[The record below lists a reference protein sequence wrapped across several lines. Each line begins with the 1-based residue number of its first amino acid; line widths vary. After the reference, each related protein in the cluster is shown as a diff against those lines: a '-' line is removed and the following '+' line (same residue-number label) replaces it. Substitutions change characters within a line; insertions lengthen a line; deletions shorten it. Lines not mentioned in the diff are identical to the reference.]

1 MAERK
6 PTELLI
12 RDTLIEMM
20 SEMPFSAIR
29 VKDLVERAH
38 VNRSTFYAYY
48 DSLYSVLQQIED
60 DFFAGF
66 DGSTTSVSESRRS
79 DMPTPIIVKNLEYF
93 KENAQTLQSLLGNY
107 GDPAFQARF
116 TRLLCL
122 QLEKF
127 SPGLKNAT
135 GKSKVIR
142 DYIAA
147 GQLST
152 LKILSFSRDE
162 LDSEEL
168 AQMVHVIAS
177 TLLDLVDE

>member
-6 PTELLI
+6 PTEFLI

-20 SEMPFSAIR
+20 SEMPFSSIR

-38 VNRSTFYAYY
+38 INRSTFYAYY

-66 DGSTTSVSESRRS
+66 AGSASLTAESRYLEDS
-79 DMPTPIIVKNLEYF
+79 SPIIVKNLDYF
-93 KENAQTLQSLLGNY
+93 KASAPTLQALLGNY

-168 AQMVHVIAS
+168 ARMVHIIAK
-177 TLLDLVDE
+177 TLLDLVEE

>member
-1 MAERK
+1 MSERK
-6 PTELLI
+6 PTEHLI
-12 RDTLIEMM
+12 RKTLIEMM
-20 SEMPFSAIR
+20 EEMPFSAIR
-29 VKDLVERAH
+29 VNKLVERAH
-38 VNRSTFYAYY
+38 INRSTFYAYY

-66 DGSTTSVSESRRS
+66 DSSDTFVLESRYLKEPS
-79 DMPTPIIVKNLEYF
+79 PIIVKNLEYF
-93 KENAQTLQSLLGNY
+93 KDNARTLQALLGNY

-122 QLEKF
+122 QLEKY

-135 GKSKVIR
+135 GKTKVIR

-152 LKILSFSRDE
+152 LKILSFSSDE

-168 AQMVHVIAS
+168 ARMVHIIAK
-177 TLLDLVDE
+177 TLLDLVDG